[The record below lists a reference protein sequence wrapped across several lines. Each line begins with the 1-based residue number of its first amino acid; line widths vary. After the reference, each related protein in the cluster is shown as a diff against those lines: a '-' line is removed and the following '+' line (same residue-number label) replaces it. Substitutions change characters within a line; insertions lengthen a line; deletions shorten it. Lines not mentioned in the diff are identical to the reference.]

1 MNPEIEN
8 DLTLF
13 SLYMRVSGVPS
24 LEPEPSGDP
33 ALRGKTVGLLNGASW
48 VSPFATYFGRKILPG
63 AKLIAVGNDAVQLH
77 SMQAHRDGLPCPP
90 QANIDRFVRY
100 AEDLVQLYGA
110 DAILLTCSTM
120 NRAAGAVRDAL
131 RPYAVPVVQIDEA
144 MMEAAASPGG
154 RILLV
159 ATHAPTVRNSREL
172 LEETAARLGTR
183 ISIAEAVVEPA
194 FECLGRGDIAEHNE
208 IIARAIREAAALQPF
223 DRVVLAQI
231 SMSLFKLT
239 YPQPERVF
247 GVPVLTS
254 GEEGFRRIR
263 RLLSGTP

>member
-1 MNPEIEN
+1 MSQEIEN

-13 SLYMRVSGVPS
+13 SLYMRIAGVPS
-24 LEPEPSGDP
+24 LEPEPAGDP

-48 VSPFATYFGRKILPG
+48 VSLFATYFGRKILPG

-77 SMQAHRDGLPCPP
+77 SMQAHRDGLPCPL

-100 AEDLVQLYGA
+100 AEDLVQLHGV

-120 NRAAGAVRDAL
+120 NRAAGAVREAL
-131 RPYAVPVVQIDEA
+131 RKYAVPVVQIDEA
-144 MMEAAASPGG
+144 MMEAAASAGG

-183 ISIAEAVVEPA
+183 ISIAEAVAEAA
-194 FECLGRGDIAEHNE
+194 FECLGRGDIAEHNRT
-208 IIARAIREAAALQPF
+208 IAQAIREAAARESF
-223 DRVVLAQI
+223 ERVVLAQI

-254 GEEGFRRIR
+254 GEEGFRQIR
-263 RLLSGTP
+263 RLLRGHG